1 MNTVPRLSLIIP
13 AYNEQDYL
21 PALLNSVE
29 VARAGFKGLDDS
41 IEIIVA
47 DNCSTDRTAEVAL
60 SYGCRVVRVEK
71 RVIAAVRNAGA
82 AAAKGDILMFVD
94 ADSDIHRD
102 TFNAVEIAMSEPG
115 IIGGATG
122 IKMERMSP
130 GIALSYWAM
139 VPMLWITGIDTGVVF
154 CRKKDFIATD
164 GYNEEVLFAEDVQFL
179 MNLKQLGRSRDQ
191 KLVKLHS
198 ARAITSA
205 RKFDERGDWHYFP
218 ILVRGFLGL
227 FLPVTSFNKFA
238 SKYWYENQRDKKFL
252 LNLNGDG

>member
-1 MNTVPRLSLIIP
+1 MLSLIVP

-29 VARAGFKGLDDS
+29 IARS
-41 IEIIVA
+41 HHNTENTSMEVIIA

-71 RVIAAVRNAGA
+71 TVIAAVRNAGA

-94 ADSDIHRD
+94 ADSVIHRD
-102 TFNAVEIAMSEPG
+102 TFNAVERAMSEPG

-122 IKMERMSP
+122 IRMERMSP

-198 ARAITSA
+198 TRAITSA
-205 RKFDERGDWHYFP
+205 RKFDERGDWHYFT
-218 ILVRGFLGL
+218 ILARGFLGF
-227 FLPVTSFNKFA
+227 FLPAAHFNKFA
-238 SKYWYENQRDKKFL
+238 RKYWYENQRDNQNSSETSTGMAKAL
-252 LNLNGDG
+252 

>member
-1 MNTVPRLSLIIP
+1 M
-13 AYNEQDYL
+13 
-21 PALLNSVE
+21 
-29 VARAGFKGLDDS
+29 
-41 IEIIVA
+41 
-47 DNCSTDRTAEVAL
+47 EVAL

-94 ADSDIHRD
+94 ADSVFHCD
-102 TFNAVEIAMSEPG
+102 TFNAVERAMSEPG

-122 IKMERMSP
+122 IRMERMSP
-130 GIALSYWAM
+130 GIALSYWSM
-139 VPMLWITGIDTGVVF
+139 VPMLWMTGIDTGVVF

-179 MNLKQLGRSRDQ
+179 MELKQLGRSRDQ

-198 ARAITSA
+198 ARTITSA

-218 ILVRGFLGL
+218 ILARGFLGL
-227 FLPVTSFNKFA
+227 FLPAQRFNKFA
-238 SKYWYENQRDKKFL
+238 RRYWYENQRDNQDSCESSTGMAKSL
-252 LNLNGDG
+252 

>member
-1 MNTVPRLSLIIP
+1 MLSLIVP

-21 PALLNSVE
+21 PPLLGSVKIASGCHNNKNNCIE
-29 VARAGFKGLDDS
+29 V
-41 IEIIVA
+41 IVA
-47 DNCSTDRTAEVAL
+47 DHCSTDGTAEVAL

-82 AAAKGDILMFVD
+82 AAAIGDILMFVD
-94 ADSDIHRD
+94 ADSVIHRD
-102 TFNAVEIAMSEPG
+102 TFNPVEKAMSEPG

-122 IKMERMSP
+122 VKMERMSP

-139 VPMLWITGIDTGVVF
+139 VPMLWISGIDTGVVF

-198 ARAITSA
+198 TRAITSA
-205 RKFDERGDWHYFP
+205 RKFDKRGDWHYFP
-218 ILVRGFLGL
+218 ILARGFLGL
-227 FLPVTSFNKFA
+227 FLPVSVLT
-238 SKYWYENQRDKKFL
+238 
-252 LNLNGDG
+252 NLPGNTGMKIKEIIRILAKP